1 MSMQM
6 TAREKLDDLLR
17 DVFLLDD
24 DALSGE
30 LRRADLDTWDSLGT
44 VSLAVGVEEVFGYH
58 MAPDEAGG
66 LGSVGDLIA
75 LLRTKGIEIE

>member
-1 MSMQM
+1 VA
-6 TAREKLDDLLR
+6 AREKLNDLLM

-24 DALSGE
+24 GELGDE

-58 MAPDEAGG
+58 MTPEEATGLESVGG
-66 LGSVGDLIA
+66 LVA